1 MKTIQIKKIE
11 VDGDCYSV
19 TFDTREE
26 ISKTDYDLDQ
36 LGPDI
41 AHLSSFGDMIM
52 VAGKVTLKAG
62 DSITDD
68 FGGEPIIGENR
79 KDAVK
84 TDMGKAYRPHV
95 DYRDAFQQKRHS

>member
-1 MKTIQIKKIE
+1 MKTLQIKKIE

-19 TFDTREE
+19 TFNTREE
-26 ISKTDYDLDQ
+26 IGQEDFDLDQ

-41 AHLSSFGDMIM
+41 AYISSFGDMI
-52 VAGKVTLKAG
+52 VVDGKVTLKAG

-68 FGGEPIIGENR
+68 FGGEPIIGDVR

-84 TDMGKAYRPHV
+84 TDMGKAYRPTV
-95 DYRDAFQQKRHS
+95 DYRDAFKDQH